1 MRLRCR
7 AAAPSRAALPRNECM
22 PAVAPIRRC
31 RRGYGARGSRLR
43 RPLSGVYLDIS
54 TFPRCDIVVERSERP
69 AQNIQPRY
77 RAVRGALLSSWTR
90 GLTAAPSALAVAL
103 PPDTAKPAL
112 AVYIASWKVLPLG
125 AVASANT
132 G

>member
-1 MRLRCR
+1 MEEHGPEV
-7 AAAPSRAALPRNECM
+7 ASGQPRN
-22 PAVAPIRRC
+22 
-31 RRGYGARGSRLR
+31 YLTFGASDPPPTTE
-43 RPLSGVYLDIS
+43 RPLPDEPQVRRFVIDG
-54 TFPRCDIVVERSERP
+54 DIVVERSERP
-69 AQNIQPRY
+69 AQNVQPRY
-77 RAVRGALLSSWTR
+77 RAVRGASLSSWTR